1 MSEYKL
7 KKIVAP
13 QLNEQPYGQN
23 LKEQFD
29 AINTNFKLLANHDF
43 IKGDKGNSVR
53 AVFTTLYDT
62 QDGLTAIGAN
72 VIEALLTDAL
82 GQGVWANYKESW
94 DKISSKTISNI
105 NAWTIAN
112 AITQLM
118 PAKVDG
124 QDISFMDNI
133 IGITLTLIQVFDPSE
148 TNPIYTNVAFANSI
162 ALRDNRFVGA
172 ALSQDDLASYS
183 DKVDVSGTVTL
194 TVVDND
200 NYTITVLHDFPTLYY
215 DGDVF
220 RWKIGGR
227 ETGIIAQGPAGS
239 NGKDGTIYMVKV
251 SDIHPT
257 EADKSAWYKIE
268 SVWDRTTSS
277 WKPDPDEIV
286 NDYIRAGET
295 CVAFLSED
303 TTEAGG
309 ETSSK
314 IYITTVVSSGDVL
327 YAVCDSTQQI
337 QFEAGLDIV
346 EKFMNKLPNLDDNW
360 LGLHVRDTLTE
371 QDDQPF
377 YQHMIRSTSE
387 PDNQEANKNGD
398 LNIEPT
404 NMRSDDL
411 TSPTCDPTA
420 RLNLKYNRVRLGF
433 DNVNAFDGDIRDS
446 QIVAYLYSTYTDG
459 IRNYWDRSG
468 LSMYKKSYWS
478 DSNSLTSLTNISH
491 EWSGGPLYDDDTDL
505 RHVLNIGAGY
515 LTISPAGEWDFTK
528 KATMMSIRTDSDTAS
543 LSVVERGVW
552 CRGGAEKRNFAINC
566 ATLKIGSEYLTT
578 SDLMLKATM
587 GDIYLGTDS
596 RNANGY
602 LSNCRLHSSKV
613 YTKNIGGLGGSWSPY
628 LELINSN
635 FFIENSNEINSYN
648 LNTDNE
654 SYSGDILLNFSPLPS
669 NSAMKG
675 KLPKKDGVLW
685 FTKYPGKV
693 QIGSDSRKSNL
704 EVFGQSKLYGGLTVP
719 DTFNVSKSLTITGNT
734 TSDIDPVIDDL
745 AASVATN
752 PDVRLNSD
760 DVFGDTMKTKNNYI
774 LYGKG
779 MIYFK
784 VRGSSGPSDTYNVI
798 IENIPARSFFHIKFM
813 ARNISTDVVANNVRL
828 YIGQHSTDSRNLAL
842 DIELGKGIT
851 ETVEYAGFTTTN
863 SQLASSGKTINK

>member
-53 AVFTTLYDT
+53 AVFTTLYDA

-72 VIEALLTDAL
+72 VIEALLADAL

-105 NAWTIAN
+105 NAWTITN

-251 SDIHPT
+251 SDTHPA

-295 CVAFLSED
+295 CVAFLSEA

-387 PDNQEANKNGD
+387 PDNQEANKNSD

-411 TSPTCDPTA
+411 TSPTYDPTA

-433 DNVNAFDGDIRDS
+433 DNVNAFDGDIRNS

-459 IRNYWDRSG
+459 IRNYWDRSS

-602 LSNCRLHSSKV
+602 LNNCRLHS
-613 YTKNIGGLGGSWSPY
+613 GSSQSPY

-635 FFIENSNEINSYN
+635 FFIENGNEINSYN
-648 LNTDNE
+648 LNTANE
-654 SYSGDILLNFSPLPS
+654 SYSGDILLNFSPEPS
-669 NSAMKG
+669 NLTMKG
-675 KLPKKDGVLW
+675 KLPKKDGALW
-685 FTKYPGKV
+685 FAKYPGKV
-693 QIGSDSRKSNL
+693 QIGSDIRKSNL

-719 DTFNVSKSLTITGNT
+719 NAINISKDLVITGSDTDIYQNIGRLT
-734 TSDIDPVIDDL
+734 ASAAHGTNVTLTSGE
-745 AASVATN
+745 
-752 PDVRLNSD
+752 
-760 DVFGDTMKTKNNYI
+760 VFGDAMDTKNNYI

-779 MIYFK
+779 IIYFK
-784 VRGSSGPSDTYNVI
+784 VEGNAGTTDTHDVI
-798 IENIPARSFFHIKFM
+798 ITGIPNRSFFHIKFM
-813 ARNISTDVVANNVRL
+813 VNNTGSKAADNVRL
-828 YIGQHSTDSRNLAL
+828 YIKRQTDDSRNLAL
-842 DIELGKGIT
+842 DIKIDKDSAEI
-851 ETVEYAGFTTTN
+851 VEYAGFTTTDG
-863 SQLASSGKTINK
+863 QLASSGKTINK

>member
-72 VIEALLTDAL
+72 VIEALLADAL

-220 RWKIGGR
+220 RWKLGGR

-251 SDIHPT
+251 SDTHPT
-257 EADKSAWYKIE
+257 EADKSTWYKIE

-286 NDYIRAGET
+286 NDYIQAGET
-295 CVAFLSED
+295 CVAFLSEA

-411 TSPTCDPTA
+411 TSPTYDPTA

-433 DNVNAFDGDIRDS
+433 DNVKAFDGDIRDS

-459 IRNYWDRSG
+459 IRNYWDRSS

-491 EWSGGPLYDDDTDL
+491 EWSGEPLYDDDTDL

-578 SDLMLKATM
+578 SDLTLKATM

-602 LSNCRLHSSKV
+602 LNDCRLHS
-613 YTKNIGGLGGSWSPY
+613 GSSRSPY

-648 LNTDNE
+648 LNTDDE

-669 NSAMKG
+669 NPTMGG

-704 EVFGQSKLYGGLTVP
+704 EVFGQSTLRGGLSVP
-719 DTFNVSKSLTITGNT
+719 DAINISRNLTITGIDK
-734 TSDIDPVIDDL
+734 DIYQNIGRL
-745 AASVATN
+745 TASAAHGT
-752 PDVRLNSD
+752 DVTLNSGE
-760 DVFGDTMKTKNNYI
+760 VFGGVMDVKNKYI

-779 MIYFK
+779 IIYFK
-784 VRGSSGPSDTYNVI
+784 VEGNDGPTDTHDVI
-798 IENIPARSFFHIKFM
+798 ITGIPDRSFFHIKFIVNNTGTK
-813 ARNISTDVVANNVRL
+813 AADNVRL
-828 YIGQHSTDSRNLAL
+828 YIGLKSSDSRNLAL
-842 DIELGKGIT
+842 DIKVGRNSSEI
-851 ETVEYAGFTTTN
+851 VEYAGFTTT
-863 SQLASSGKTINK
+863 SGQLASSGKTINK

>member
-72 VIEALLTDAL
+72 VIEALLADAL

-105 NAWTIAN
+105 NAWTITN

-251 SDIHPT
+251 SDTHPT
-257 EADKSAWYKIE
+257 EADKSTWYKIE

-286 NDYIRAGET
+286 NDYIQAGET
-295 CVAFLSED
+295 CVAFLSEA

-433 DNVNAFDGDIRDS
+433 DNVNAFDGDIRNS
-446 QIVAYLYSTYTDG
+446 QIVTYLYSTYTDG
-459 IRNYWDRSG
+459 IRNYWDRSS

-587 GDIYLGTDS
+587 SDVYLGTDR

-602 LSNCRLHSSKV
+602 LNDCRLHS
-613 YTKNIGGLGGSWSPY
+613 GSSRSPY

-669 NSAMKG
+669 NPTMGG
-675 KLPKKDGVLW
+675 KLPKKDGELW

-704 EVFGQSKLYGGLTVP
+704 EVFGQSTLRGGLSVP
-719 DTFNVSKSLTITGNT
+719 DTFNISKNLTITGGDK
-734 TSDIDPVIDDL
+734 DIHQNIGRL
-745 AASVATN
+745 TASAAHGT
-752 PDVRLNSD
+752 DVTLNSGE
-760 DVFGDTMKTKNNYI
+760 VFGDAMDTKNNYI

-779 MIYFK
+779 IIYFK
-784 VRGSSGPSDTYNVI
+784 VEGNGGPTDTHDVI
-798 IENIPARSFFHIKFM
+798 ITGIPDRSFFHIKFM
-813 ARNISTDVVANNVRL
+813 VNNTGSKAADNVRL
-828 YIGQHSTDSRNLAL
+828 YIKRQTDDSRNLAL
-842 DIELGKGIT
+842 DIKIGKDSAEI
-851 ETVEYAGFTTTN
+851 VEYAGFTTTDG
-863 SQLASSGKTINK
+863 QLASSGKTINK

>member
-72 VIEALLTDAL
+72 VIEALLADAL

-105 NAWTIAN
+105 NAWTITN

-251 SDIHPT
+251 SDTHPT
-257 EADKSAWYKIE
+257 EADKSTWYKIE

-286 NDYIRAGET
+286 NDYIQAGET
-295 CVAFLSED
+295 CVAFLSEA

-327 YAVCDSTQQI
+327 YAVCNSTKQI
-337 QFEAGLDIV
+337 KFEAGLDIV

-411 TSPTCDPTA
+411 TSPTYDPTA

-433 DNVNAFDGDIRDS
+433 DNVKAFDGDIRDS

-459 IRNYWDRSG
+459 IRNYWDRSS

-552 CRGGAEKRNFAINC
+552 CRGGSEKRNFVVNC

-602 LSNCRLHSSKV
+602 LNNCRLHS
-613 YTKNIGGLGGSWSPY
+613 GSSQSPY

-648 LNTDNE
+648 LNTTNE

-669 NSAMKG
+669 NPTMGG

-704 EVFGQSKLYGGLTVP
+704 EVFGQSKLRGGLTVP
-719 DTFNVSKSLTITGNT
+719 DTFNISRNLTITGRDTDIYQNIDRLT
-734 TSDIDPVIDDL
+734 ASAAHGTDVTLTSGE
-745 AASVATN
+745 
-752 PDVRLNSD
+752 
-760 DVFGDTMKTKNNYI
+760 VFGDAMTIKNNYI

-779 MIYFK
+779 IIYFK
-784 VRGSSGPSDTYNVI
+784 VEGNDGPTDTHDVI
-798 IENIPARSFFHIKFM
+798 ITSIPDRSFFHIKFIVNNTGNK
-813 ARNISTDVVANNVRL
+813 AADNVRL
-828 YIGQHSTDSRNLAL
+828 YIGLKSSDSRNLAL
-842 DIELGKGIT
+842 DIKVGKNSSEI
-851 ETVEYAGFTTTN
+851 VEYAGFTTTGG
-863 SQLASSGKTINK
+863 QLASSGKTINK

>member
-72 VIEALLTDAL
+72 VIEALLADAL

-118 PAKVDG
+118 PTKVDG

-162 ALRDNRFVGA
+162 VLRDNRFVGA

-251 SDIHPT
+251 SDTHPT
-257 EADKSAWYKIE
+257 EADKSTWYKIE

-295 CVAFLSED
+295 CVAFLSEA

-327 YAVCDSTQQI
+327 YAVCNSTQQI

-411 TSPTCDPTA
+411 TSPTYDPTA

-459 IRNYWDRSG
+459 IRNYWDRSS

-578 SDLMLKATM
+578 SDLTLKATM
-587 GDIYLGTDS
+587 SDVYLGTDR

-602 LSNCRLHSSKV
+602 LNDCRLHS
-613 YTKNIGGLGGSWSPY
+613 GSSRSPY

-648 LNTDNE
+648 LNTDDE

-669 NSAMKG
+669 NPTMGG

-693 QIGSDSRKSNL
+693 QIGSAIRKSNL
-704 EVFGQSKLYGGLTVP
+704 EVFGQSKLCGGLTVP
-719 DTFNVSKSLTITGNT
+719 DTFNVSKSLTITGIDNDIYQNIGRLKDSAAHGT
-734 TSDIDPVIDDL
+734 NVTLTS
-745 AASVATN
+745 SE
-752 PDVRLNSD
+752 
-760 DVFGDTMKTKNNYI
+760 VFGDAMDTKNNYI

-779 MIYFK
+779 IIYFK
-784 VRGSSGPSDTYNVI
+784 VKGNGGPTDTHDVI
-798 IENIPARSFFHIKFM
+798 ITGIPNRSFFHIKFM
-813 ARNISTDVVANNVRL
+813 VNNTGSKAADNVRL
-828 YIGQHSTDSRNLAL
+828 YIKRQTDDSRNLAL
-842 DIELGKGIT
+842 DIKIGKDSAEI
-851 ETVEYAGFTTTN
+851 VEYAGFTTTDG
-863 SQLASSGKTINK
+863 QLASSGKTINK